1 MKPLL
6 TALLLPLLPLA
17 AQAAEPVWITVGA
30 DSGVELKQ
38 VKARLAPLFSAS
50 GAPIQLAQVEA
61 SELGTLSHLMHEG
74 HQRCG
79 GYVVHSTLADA
90 LQSMAQPISQN
101 LFSAPPLTQGA
112 SVSRLLP
119 HLDQGKIVGTIS
131 QLSSWR
137 NRYYTTTTGVQSAD
151 WVAGQWQSL
160 SAALP
165 WASVSRV
172 KHSGYPQQSVVLT
185 LKGSRYPDEVVV
197 LGGHL
202 DSTAGSAPNSR
213 TLAPGADDDA
223 SGIATLTEVL
233 RVIAEQG
240 RQPERTLQ
248 FIGYAAEE
256 VGLRGSKDIATRYK
270 AANTKVLAALQLDM
284 TNYQGSAEEIVFMTD
299 YTDQGL
305 TGYLAQL
312 LDVYLPQIRYG
323 YDSCGYGCSDHASW
337 HNQGYPAAMPFESR
351 FNDYNP
357 KIHTAQDTLQN
368 SDPSAAHALKFAQL
382 ATSFAIE
389 MGKIN

>member
-1 MKPLL
+1 M
-6 TALLLPLLPLA
+6 
-17 AQAAEPVWITVGA
+17 
-30 DSGVELKQ
+30 
-38 VKARLAPLFSAS
+38 
-50 GAPIQLAQVEA
+50 
-61 SELGTLSHLMHEG
+61 
-74 HQRCG
+74 
-79 GYVVHSTLADA
+79 
-90 LQSMAQPISQN
+90 
-101 LFSAPPLTQGA
+101 
-112 SVSRLLP
+112 
-119 HLDQGKIVGTIS
+119 
-131 QLSSWR
+131 
-137 NRYYTTTTGVQSAD
+137 
-151 WVAGQWQSL
+151 
-160 SAALP
+160 
-165 WASVSRV
+165 
-172 KHSGYPQQSVVLT
+172 VLT

-312 LDVYLPQIRYG
+312 LDAYLPQIRYG

-351 FNDYNP
+351 FNDY
-357 KIHTAQDTLQN
+357 
-368 SDPSAAHALKFAQL
+368 
-382 ATSFAIE
+382 
-389 MGKIN
+389 

>member
-1 MKPLL
+1 M
-6 TALLLPLLPLA
+6 
-17 AQAAEPVWITVGA
+17 WITIGA

-38 VKARLAPLFSAS
+38 VNAKLSPLFSAS
-50 GAPIQLAQVEA
+50 GAPVQLAQIEA
-61 SELGTLSHLMHEG
+61 SELGSLSHLMLEG

-79 GYVVHSTLADA
+79 GYVVHTTLADA
-90 LQSMAQPISQN
+90 LQSMAQPLSQN

-112 SVSRLLP
+112 SVNRLLP
-119 HLDQGKIVGTIS
+119 HLDQGNIASTIS
-131 QLSSWR
+131 KLSGWR
-137 NRYYTTTTGVQSAD
+137 NRYYTTTTGTQSAD
-151 WVAGQWQSL
+151 WVASQWQSL
-160 SAALP
+160 GSTLP

-202 DSTAGSAPNSR
+202 DSTAGSAPNSK

-256 VGLRGSKDIATRYK
+256 VGLRGSKDIASRYK
-270 AANTKVLAALQLDM
+270 AANTRVLAALQLDM
-284 TNYQGSAEEIVFMTD
+284 TNYKGSANDIVFMTD
-299 YTDQGL
+299 YTDKGL

-312 LDVYLPQIRYG
+312 IDAYLPQVSYG

-351 FNDYNP
+351 FSEYNP
-357 KIHTAQDTLQN
+357 RIHTAQDTLQN
-368 SDPSAAHALKFAQL
+368 SDPSAGHALKFAQL
-382 ATSFAIE
+382 ATSFAVE

>member
-1 MKPLL
+1 MKPFM
-6 TALLLPLLPLA
+6 TALLLPLFPLA
-17 AQAAEPVWITVGA
+17 VQAAEPVWITVGA
-30 DSGVELKQ
+30 DSGAELRQ
-38 VKARLAPLFSAS
+38 VKAKLAPLFSAS
-50 GAPIQLAQVEA
+50 GAPIQLTQIEA

-90 LQSMAQPISQN
+90 LQSMAQPLSQN
-101 LFSAPPLTQGA
+101 LFSPPPLTQGA
-112 SVSRLLP
+112 SVNRLLP
-119 HLDQGKIVGTIS
+119 YLDQGNIVGTIS
-131 QLSSWR
+131 KLSSWR

-151 WVAGQWQSL
+151 WVASQWQSL
-160 SAALP
+160 GSALP

-185 LKGSRYPDEVVV
+185 LKGSRYPDEIVV

-270 AANTKVLAALQLDM
+270 AANTRVLAALQLDM
-284 TNYQGSAEEIVFMTD
+284 TNYQGSVEDIVFMTD
-299 YTDQGL
+299 YTDKGL
-305 TGYLAQL
+305 TGYLTQL
-312 LDVYLPQIRYG
+312 LDAYLPQISYG

-337 HNQGYPAAMPFESR
+337 HNQGYPVAMPFESR

-368 SDPSAAHALKFAQL
+368 SDASAGHALKFAQL
-382 ATSFAIE
+382 ATSFVIE

>member
-6 TALLLPLLPLA
+6 TALLLPLLPFA
-17 AQAAEPVWITVGA
+17 VQAAEPVWITVGA

-38 VKARLAPLFSAS
+38 VKAKLAPLFSAS
-50 GAPIQLAQVEA
+50 GAPVQLAQVEA

-112 SVSRLLP
+112 SVNRLLP
-119 HLDQGKIVGTIS
+119 YLDQGNIVGTIS
-131 QLSSWR
+131 QLASWR

-151 WVAGQWQSL
+151 WVAGQWQTL
-160 SAALP
+160 SATLP

-284 TNYQGSAEEIVFMTD
+284 TNYQGSAEDIVFMTD
-299 YTDQGL
+299 YTDKGL

-312 LDVYLPQIRYG
+312 LDAYLPQIRYG

-357 KIHTAQDTLQN
+357 NIHTAQDTLQN

>member
-1 MKPLL
+1 MKAM
-6 TALLLPLLPLA
+6 TAALLLPLFPLVV
-17 AQAAEPVWITVGA
+17 QAGAPVWITIGA

-38 VKARLAPLFSAS
+38 VNAKLSPLFSAS
-50 GAPIQLAQVEA
+50 GAPIQLAQIEA
-61 SELGTLSHLMHEG
+61 SELGSLSHLMHEG

-79 GYVVHSTLADA
+79 GYVVHTTLADA
-90 LQSMAQPISQN
+90 LQSMAQPLNQN

-112 SVSRLLP
+112 SVNRLLP
-119 HLDQGKIVGTIS
+119 HLDQGNIASTIS
-131 QLSSWR
+131 KLSGWR
-137 NRYYTTTTGVQSAD
+137 NRYYTTPTGTQSAD
-151 WVAGQWQSL
+151 WVASQWQSL
-160 SAALP
+160 GSTLP

-202 DSTAGSAPNSR
+202 DSTAGSAPNSK

-256 VGLRGSKDIATRYK
+256 VGLRGSKDIASRYK
-270 AANTKVLAALQLDM
+270 AANTRVLAALQLDM
-284 TNYQGSAEEIVFMTD
+284 TNYKGSANDIVFMTD
-299 YTDQGL
+299 YTDKGL
-305 TGYLAQL
+305 TGYLTQL
-312 LDVYLPQIRYG
+312 IDAYLPQVSYG

-351 FNDYNP
+351 FSEYNP
-357 KIHTAQDTLQN
+357 RIHTAQDTLQN
-368 SDPSAAHALKFAQL
+368 SDPSAGHALKFAQL
-382 ATSFAIE
+382 ATSFAVE